1 MPEML
6 ASSLPIVPPLLEGE
20 SFRSFIGRLADA
32 NLIQRTFRPFM
43 SGLRATTEALA
54 QASAW
59 ACLDTEVLDRRIS
72 AIEIDSQPR
81 IRLGSSLLAPARVH
95 QESRQVC
102 PQCMTASLAAP
113 CVWDLK
119 GYTVCHRH
127 GVQLVN
133 RCDACHHRLA
143 WHSAPQDRCRCG
155 RLFAEMPSLP
165 GAHRESKISSRLARA
180 VDVSLAQE
188 AGGESGLAVGAVLI
202 VHDVLRHLLVDRME
216 QESDNQERSAVRQTA
231 WRLVLTAL
239 YDDAY
244 VQTLWGE
251 LVAQFEGDTTRAQ
264 VALLVGKPSKKHFQT
279 VIPHPERLPLP
290 PTPWRTAIPLHLR
303 VGSHGRG
310 RFVQPR
316 KARQIVREI
325 SDAFLKATASG
336 WHVPLEH
343 IAGYRVQR

>member
-1 MPEML
+1 MPETL
-6 ASSLPIVPPLLEGE
+6 APSLPIVPTLPDGE

-32 NLIQRTFRPFM
+32 NLIQRSFRPFM

-54 QASAW
+54 QASSW
-59 ACLDTEVLDRRIS
+59 ASLDPEILARRIS
-72 AIEIDSQPR
+72 AIEIEGQSR
-81 IRLGSSLLAPARVH
+81 IRLGSSLLAPGRVH
-95 QESRQVC
+95 QEGRQVC
-102 PQCMTASLAAP
+102 PQCMAEGPAAP

-119 GYTVCHRH
+119 GYTVCYRH
-127 GVQLVN
+127 GVQLVH
-133 RCDACHHRLA
+133 RCDGCDHRLS
-143 WHSAPQDRCRCG
+143 WHSTPRDRCRCG
-155 RLFAEMPSLP
+155 KLFADMPSLP
-165 GAHRESKISSRLARA
+165 GEQCESKTSARLARA
-180 VDVSLAQE
+180 VEASRAQE

-202 VHDVLRHLLVDRME
+202 VHDVLRNLLVDRME

-290 PTPWRTAIPLHLR
+290 PTPWRSPIPLHLR
-303 VGSHGRG
+303 VGGHGRG
-310 RFVQPR
+310 RFVQQR
-316 KARQIVREI
+316 NARQITREI
-325 SDAFLKATASG
+325 GDLFLKATASG
-336 WHVPLEH
+336 WHVPLDH
-343 IAGYRVQR
+343 IAGYRLQR